1 MSKYEESLGFALVAS
16 LKGSIYLDVL
26 KVFDFGLESKFTC
39 VKVFDFRFGIKIL
52 HVLKFLI

>member
-39 VKVFDFRFGIKIL
+39 VKSF
-52 HVLKFLI
+52 